1 MKHRVIFRKLG
12 RKTSHRTAMLRYIFV
27 RFQVRVRNL
36 TTSLI
41 EHDRIRTTVTRAKE
55 VRRVADQMVTLAKKG
70 NSAYFEFQIGTDYAR
85 QRAAVTV
92 KTDEAMEKLFDTIA
106 GRYKFF
112 IFLVYDCF

>member
-12 RKTSHRTAMLRYIFV
+12 RKTSHRTAMLRYISA
-27 RFQVRVRNL
+27 RFQVKPRNL

-70 NSAYFEFQIGTDYAR
+70 NSTYFSFWIGTDYAR

-92 KTDEAMEKLFDTIA
+92 KTDAAMEKLFDTIA
-106 GRYKFF
+106 GRYKFS
-112 IFLVYDCF
+112 IFLVHDCF

>member
-12 RKTSHRTAMLRYIFV
+12 RKTSHRTAML
-27 RFQVRVRNL
+27 RNL

-70 NSAYFEFQIGTDYAR
+70 TDYAR

-112 IFLVYDCF
+112 VFLFYDCF